1 MRSLLLPWVWVLVWM
16 SFAGSAWAEPAAPCT
31 AAPGACTEW
40 VTVGGGPARALI
52 YRSYSLDER
61 NEHITRLL
69 VMVHGKNRDADNYYS
84 TAMAAAFLA
93 HAMADTAIVAPYMA
107 SSARDCEDPITPPQ
121 IDFSCTGD
129 SWRAG
134 ASALSHPQLTSFDF
148 VDEILRKATS
158 GVFPNLRRIVVAGH
172 SAGGQFTMRYAMSNK
187 LHDDL
192 KVELSYVVANPS
204 SYPWPDSARPLPK
217 GDAHPTAAQSAWE
230 DEHPHARFEFGA
242 IDATQCPEFNRWPFG
257 LDARTTGYTRN
268 MESERLVRQLASRP
282 TTYVLGQIDVLP
294 VAGFDSSCAAMMQ
307 GPTRRARGEAFVAYM
322 QQRWRAHHRVRIVP
336 DCGHNA
342 RCIFTA
348 DEVLPLLFPAVTKAE
363 ASGDDDDAPTPTP
376 LDANQQGS

>member
-1 MRSLLLPWVWVLVWM
+1 MRCLPLFMVWLW
-16 SFAGSAWAEPAAPCT
+16 SAAAAWAQSDAPCT
-31 AAPGACTEW
+31 SAPGACTEW
-40 VTVGGGPARALI
+40 VTVGGGPARALV
-52 YRSYSLDER
+52 YRSYSLDVR
-61 NEHITRLL
+61 NERVTRLL

-93 HAMADTAIVAPYMA
+93 HAIDDTAVVAPYMA
-107 SSARDCEDPITPPQ
+107 SSARDCEDPVTPPQ

-134 ASALSHPQLTSFDF
+134 ASALSHPHLTSFDF

-158 GVFPNLRRIVVAGH
+158 GVFPNLHHIVVAGH

-187 LHDDL
+187 LHDQLGVD
-192 KVELSYVVANPS
+192 LSYVVANPS
-204 SYPWPDSARPLPK
+204 SYPWPDAARPLPT
-217 GDAHPTAAQSAWE
+217 GDAHPSAAQAAWE

-242 IDATQCPEFNRWPFG
+242 IDARQCPDFNHWPFG
-257 LDARTTGYTRN
+257 LDARTTGYTRDID
-268 MESERLVRQLASRP
+268 SERLVRQLASRP

-348 DEVLPLLFPAVTKAE
+348 DEVLPLLFPPVATQDSAGK
-363 ASGDDDDAPTPTP
+363 DDAPRAATPDA
-376 LDANQQGS
+376 LDAGQQGS

>member
-1 MRSLLLPWVWVLVWM
+1 MRGLLPALVWM
-16 SFAGSAWAEPAAPCT
+16 LFSVGAWAQPDAPCT

-40 VTVGGGPARALI
+40 VTFGAGPARALI
-52 YRSYSLDER
+52 YRSYSLDLR
-61 NEHITRLL
+61 NERITRLL

-93 HAMADTAIVAPYMA
+93 HAMQDTAIVAPYMA
-107 SSARDCEDPITPPQ
+107 SSARDCEDPVTPPQ
-121 IDFSCTGD
+121 VDFSCTGD

-134 ASALSHPQLTSFDF
+134 ASALSHPHLTSFDF
-148 VDEILRKATS
+148 VDEILRKASS

-187 LHDDL
+187 LHDKL
-192 KVELSYVVANPS
+192 GVELSYVVANPS

-217 GDAHPTAAQSAWE
+217 GDAHPSAAQAAWE

-242 IDATQCPEFNRWPFG
+242 IDASRCPDFNRWPFG
-257 LDARTTGYTRN
+257 LEARNTGYTRDIA
-268 MESERLVRQLASRP
+268 SERLVRQLARRP
-282 TTYVLGQIDVLP
+282 TVYVLGQIDVLP
-294 VAGFDSSCAAMMQ
+294 VAGFDSSCAAMLQ

-322 QQRWRAHHRVRIVP
+322 QQRWHAHHHVRIVA

-348 DEVLPLLFPAVTKAE
+348 DEVLPLLFPPVAAQDS
-363 ASGDDDDAPTPTP
+363 AGNDDDAR
-376 LDANQQGS
+376 DAVPADAPDAGRQGS

>member
-1 MRSLLLPWVWVLVWM
+1 MRGLLLIMMWM
-16 SFAGSAWAEPAAPCT
+16 LSAAGASAQSAAPCT
-31 AAPGACTEW
+31 AASGACTEW
-40 VTVGGGPARALI
+40 VTIGGGPARALI
-52 YRSYSLDER
+52 YRSYSLDVR
-61 NEHITRLL
+61 NEHVTRLL
-69 VMVHGKNRDADNYYS
+69 VMVHGKNRDADNYFS

-93 HAMADTAIVAPYMA
+93 HAMEDTAIVAPYMA

-134 ASALSHPQLTSFDF
+134 ASALSHPHLTSFDF

-172 SAGGQFTMRYAMSNK
+172 SAGGQFTTRYAMSNK

-192 KVELSYVVANPS
+192 HVDLSYVVANPS
-204 SYPWPDSARPLPK
+204 SYPWPDSARPLPV
-217 GDAHPTAAQSAWE
+217 GDAHPHAAGQAWE
-230 DEHPHARFEFGA
+230 DEQPHARFEFGA
-242 IDATQCPEFNRWPFG
+242 IDARQCPEFNRWPFG
-257 LDARTTGYTRN
+257 LDARTTGYTRT
-268 MESERLVRQLASRP
+268 MESERLVRQLTSRP

-294 VAGFDSSCAAMMQ
+294 LAGFDSSCAAMLQ

-322 QQRWRAHHRVRIVP
+322 QQRWRTQHRIRIVP

-342 RCIFTA
+342 RCVFTA
-348 DEVLPLLFPAVTKAE
+348 DEVLPLLFPPLTKVDGAAGAGARE
-363 ASGDDDDAPTPTP
+363 PAAPAP
-376 LDANQQGS
+376 LDADRPGS